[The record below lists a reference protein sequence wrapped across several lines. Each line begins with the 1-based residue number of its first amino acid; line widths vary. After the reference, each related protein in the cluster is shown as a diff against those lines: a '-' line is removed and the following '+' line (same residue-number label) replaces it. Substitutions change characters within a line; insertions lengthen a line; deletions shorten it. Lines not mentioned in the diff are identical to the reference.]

1 MKGIKLSTFATRCV
15 LLTTCCALLTAC
27 SQTDETEVLSVS
39 IGFVPTVEAQTRGTE
54 FTKDNLTSLG
64 VLAYL
69 TQGNSFNALSSTPNF
84 MYNQEVTKATG
95 ASTWEYTPTK
105 FWPTNSNDKITFF
118 AYAPH
123 NAKGLTLPAAT
134 DRGYPSFTYQVQVAE
149 AAQIDLLV
157 CTPLMNQTYATNNG
171 KVKFVMNH
179 ALTKIAIYV
188 KNNDNVSEKTITA
201 FSIRGV
207 KSGTLTFQ
215 SLDTDSKDSSGIILR
230 PSQWKHLPLLSL
242 ISLYPSIVL
251 QKRSCFLLSSYY
263 LTDREIHSAS
273 LINIQGRMVLRPL
286 F

>member
-1 MKGIKLSTFATRCV
+1 MKGIKLSTFAARCV
-15 LLTTCCALLTAC
+15 LLTTFCVLLTAC

-39 IGFVPTVEAQTRGTE
+39 IGFVPTVEAQARGID

-69 TQGNSFNALSSTPNF
+69 TQGSSFNALSSTPNF

-134 DRGYPSFTYQVQVAE
+134 DRGYPSFTYQVQAAE

-157 CTPLMNQTYATNNG
+157 CTPLMNQTYATNSG

-273 LINIQGRMVLRPL
+273 LINIQGEWN
-286 F
+286 

>member
-1 MKGIKLSTFATRCV
+1 MKGIKLSTFAARCV
-15 LLTTCCALLTAC
+15 LLTTFCVLLTAC

-39 IGFVPTVEAQTRGTE
+39 IGFVPTVEAQARGID

-69 TQGNSFNALSSTPNF
+69 TQGSSFNALSSTPNF

-134 DRGYPSFTYQVQVAE
+134 DRGYPSFTYQVQAAE

-157 CTPLMNQTYATNNG
+157 CTPLMNQTYATNSG

-215 SLDTDSKDSSGIILR
+215 SLDTDSKGFEWNYPSSVPMETFTTTITNFSVPIN
-230 PSQWKHLPLLSL
+230 SATEKKLLST
-242 ISLYPSIVL
+242 
-251 QKRSCFLLSSYY
+251 F
-263 LTDREIHSAS
+263 
-273 LINIQGRMVLRPL
+273 
-286 F
+286 

>member
-1 MKGIKLSTFATRCV
+1 MKGIKLSTFAARCV
-15 LLTTCCALLTAC
+15 LLTTFCVLLTAC

-39 IGFVPTVEAQTRGTE
+39 IGFVPTVEAQARGID

-69 TQGNSFNALSSTPNF
+69 TQGSSFNALSSTPNF

-134 DRGYPSFTYQVQVAE
+134 DRGYPSFTYQVQAAE

-157 CTPLMNQTYATNNG
+157 CTPLMNQTYATNSG

-215 SLDTDSKDSSGIILR
+215 SLDTDSKGFEWNYPR

-273 LINIQGRMVLRPL
+273 LINIQGRMELRPL

>member
-1 MKGIKLSTFATRCV
+1 MKGIKLSTFAARCV
-15 LLTTCCALLTAC
+15 LLTTFCVLLTAC

-39 IGFVPTVEAQTRGTE
+39 IGFVPTVEAQARGID

-69 TQGNSFNALSSTPNF
+69 TQGSSFNALSSTPNF

-134 DRGYPSFTYQVQVAE
+134 DRGYPSFTYQVQAAE

-157 CTPLMNQTYATNNG
+157 CTPLMNQTYATNSG

-273 LINIQGRMVLRPL
+273 LINIQGRMELRPL